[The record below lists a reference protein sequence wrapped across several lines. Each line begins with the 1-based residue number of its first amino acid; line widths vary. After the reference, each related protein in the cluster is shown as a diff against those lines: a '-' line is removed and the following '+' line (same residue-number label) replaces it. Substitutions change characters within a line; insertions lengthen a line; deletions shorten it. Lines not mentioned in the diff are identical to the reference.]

1 MSESARASKKEKNKN
16 IQVAVRVRPLNE
28 SEKRDRARNVV
39 DVSESTRTISVKD
52 KLGLK
57 TFPSFDR
64 VYGPTSTQVDIY
76 RDIVAEQIGEV
87 LLGYNCTVFA
97 YGQTGTGKTFTM
109 EGEHD
114 REANHSWDTDP
125 KAGIIPRALHH
136 LFNELEKQEADE
148 YTVRISYVELYNEEL
163 MDLIGAADLEQTRLR
178 IYEDPMRKGSV
189 VINGM
194 EEVSVRNRE
203 EVYSV
208 LRRGAERRKTACT
221 LMNLNSSRSHS
232 VFTVTVTV
240 RDVSV
245 PGEELLRQG
254 KLHLVDLAGSEC
266 IGRSGAVDK
275 RAREAGNINQS
286 LLTLG
291 RVITALT
298 SNAPHIPYRESKLT
312 RLLQDSL
319 GGRTITTII
328 ATVSPASTNVDETL
342 STLEYAQ
349 RAKNIKN
356 HPEINQK
363 LTRRALLM
371 EYNDEIERLRR
382 DLVAAREK
390 NGIFLAQEN
399 YDDMQTRLTSQ
410 TEKIEELEGQYE
422 SVLQKLKQLIE
433 DMGQMDS
440 QYQRAYHHLQLAR
453 GKLDRRRNEVHDLT
467 TKLSEAHRKQE
478 ETTFFLENSERLC
491 SELHH
496 QATQLVECCS
506 QTSADLSAVHDKLDV
521 YGRVQATN
529 RVKFDQFKQS
539 TTTSLSDYSAHVLRR
554 QEDEQSAM
562 HLLKSTTATLK
573 SETTTSVQTVETQI
587 SSASATLETSVAQL
601 IASLKQQRDA
611 NVASANDARAVLTDF
626 VGCVSSALEKT
637 VRDVQEK
644 LAQAANSAAIARA
657 ENDNYRQELKRQR
670 QTRISA
676 VEADA
681 QQRKTDVAELDE
693 QSRQFLVK
701 MQSLMDEHARAMSAV
716 SQRMAESGREFESA
730 QRTAADD
737 CHDSAVQTLDK
748 VDHQMALVS
757 QLTDQSTAAVVECQT
772 NVKKSTDELAASD
785 QKNSEANASRWDA
798 DYEATKQTLSQLE
811 SHMVTSLTTSV
822 DVVQSIGSRTE
833 TTVDQVVE
841 QINAETTSALEAAT
855 DLESKLAELGQQTTQ
870 FFDEDVEFTKE
881 SGSTP
886 KRTQRSFPK
895 TVPTLPDRALMESEF
910 AQLASPPRPSM
921 YRVRESI
928 LDPDVSLLLSPSA
941 LKSALPSQQTI
952 VESSQETLNMSE
964 NMSFGQ
970 EKSAK
975 RTTTRRALVH
985 KND

>member
-208 LRRGAERRKTACT
+208 SNISTKNGCVAPSRLC
-221 LMNLNSSRSHS
+221 RSHS

-521 YGRVQATN
+521 YGRVQASN

-539 TTTSLSDYSAHVLRR
+539 TTTSLRDYSAHVLRR
-554 QEDEQSAM
+554 QEDEQSTM
-562 HLLKSTTATLK
+562 QLLKSTTATLK

-587 SSASATLETSVAQL
+587 SSASATLEASVAQL

-611 NVASANDARAVLTDF
+611 NVASANDARALLTDF
-626 VGCVSSALEKT
+626 VGCVSSALEQT

-644 LAQAANSAAIARA
+644 LAQAANSAAMARA
-657 ENDNYRQELKRQR
+657 ENDSYRQELERQR
-670 QTRISA
+670 ETRISA

-716 SQRMAESGREFESA
+716 SQRMAESGREFKSA
-730 QRTAADD
+730 QKTAAGD

-757 QLTDQSTAAVVECQT
+757 QLADQSTAAVVECQT
-772 NVKKSTDELAASD
+772 NVKESTDELAASD

-833 TTVDQVVE
+833 TTVNQVVE
-841 QINAETTSALEAAT
+841 QINVETTSALEAAT

-952 VESSQETLNMSE
+952 VESSQETLNVSE